1 MTNIKGAPTVT
12 SSKTSRTETFHQ
24 ARWNEPLIFELH
36 SPGESGIV
44 VNEADRA
51 VVAEAGDAVEK
62 IPKAMR
68 RSKPP
73 ALPELSQR
81 QVLKHYLRLSQQS
94 LGADLNVDIG
104 QGTCT
109 MKYNP
114 KINEELVRD
123 HKLSEV
129 HPLQGDSTIQ
139 GSLEI
144 MHKTDLLLR
153 EISGLDRFSFQP
165 RSGTHAILTMASIV
179 RAYHE
184 TKGVEGKDQI
194 ITTMFSHP
202 SDAAAAHVLGYEII
216 SLEQNPETGLPDI
229 EDLRAAIGSRTA
241 ATFIT
246 NPEDTGIFNPRIA
259 EFTAMIHD
267 VGGLC
272 CYDQANANGILGIT
286 RAAEAG
292 FDMCF
297 FNMHKTFSIPH
308 ACGGP
313 AMGAVGA
320 REYLVPFLPRPL
332 VEFDGERYRLNH
344 DMPRSIGKI
353 GAFLGVVPAVM
364 RAYAWMMSLG
374 AEGLREVARVAV
386 LNNNYLLHKIL
397 KIRGVSAP
405 YAEGER
411 RIEQVRYSWQ
421 ELYEQTGVRTGDITN
436 RMCDHGMHMWS
447 SHHPFIVPNPMSL
460 EPTEAYSMT
469 ELDEYIAALQSVSD
483 EAYSDPE
490 TVLSAPHRSCIHK
503 VNQDSFDD
511 PARWAIT
518 WRAYLKKK
526 KAGGGGSATGSSK
539 E

>member
-1 MTNIKGAPTVT
+1 MKNDEGIPTVSQRT
-12 SSKTSRTETFHQ
+12 VKRTEAFHQ
-24 ARWNEPLIFELH
+24 ARWNEPIIFELH
-36 SPGESGIV
+36 SPGEVGIV
-44 VNEADRA
+44 VNETDRR
-51 VVAEAGDAVEK
+51 VVEKAGDALEK
-62 IPKAMR
+62 IPETMR
-68 RSKPP
+68 RPRPP
-73 ALPELSQR
+73 ALPELGQR
-81 QVLKHYLRLSQQS
+81 QVLKHYLRLSQET

-114 KINEELVRD
+114 KIHEELVRD
-123 HKLSEV
+123 HKLSEI
-129 HPLQGDSTIQ
+129 HPLQEDSTIQ

-153 EISGLDRFSFQP
+153 EISGLDRFTFQA
-165 RSGTHAILTMASIV
+165 RSGSHAILTMASIV
-179 RAYHE
+179 RAHNE
-184 TKGVEGKDQI
+184 SKGVEGKDQI

-216 SLEQNPETGLPDI
+216 NLQQNPMTGLPDI
-229 EDLRAAIGSRTA
+229 EALREAVGPRTA
-241 ATFIT
+241 ALFIT
-246 NPEDTGIFNPRIA
+246 NPEDTGLFNPRIA
-259 EFTAMIHD
+259 EFTEAVHAVD
-267 VGGLC
+267 GLC
-272 CYDQANANGILGIT
+272 CYDQANANGIIGIT
-286 RAAEAG
+286 RAAEAN

-313 AMGAVGA
+313 AMGAVGV
-320 REYLVPFLPRPL
+320 REHLVPFLPRPL

-344 DMPRSIGKI
+344 DMPESIGKV
-353 GAFLGVVPAVM
+353 GSFLGVVPAVV
-364 RAYAWMMSLG
+364 RAYAWIMSLG

-386 LNNNYLLHKIL
+386 LNNNYLLHNIL
-397 KIRGVSAP
+397 KIRGASAP

-421 ELYEQTGVRTGDITN
+421 ELYEQTGLRTGDVTN

-460 EPTEAYSMT
+460 EPTESYSKA

-490 TVLSAPHRSCIHK
+490 TVRTAPHRSSVHQVK
-503 VNQDSFDD
+503 HDSLDD
-511 PARWAIT
+511 PDRWAIT
-518 WRAYLKKK
+518 WRAYLRKKENRG
-526 KAGGGGSATGSSK
+526 AGEPTTR
-539 E
+539 